1 MKEVIVNYVKLV
13 RAVRALNFKK
23 ENELIEEVHEK
34 TQMLFDYGKKYKDDY
49 LREVNGDSALVAS
62 DRSFLVDGGIA
73 VIKRLTDN
81 CMKIVFV
88 WFDETYER
96 RVNVELFWRF
106 AELESESFF
115 CLSFRK

>member
-1 MKEVIVNYVKLV
+1 MKEVIVSYVKLIRV
-13 RAVRALNFKK
+13 IRDLSFKK
-23 ENELIEEVHEK
+23 EDELIEIVHEK

-49 LREVNGDSALVAS
+49 LGKVNKNSALIAS

-88 WFDETYER
+88 WFDEIYER
-96 RVNVELFWRF
+96 RLSVELFWWF
-106 AELESESFF
+106 AECESESFF
-115 CLSFRK
+115 CINFRK